1 MHRYSFIFFTVLLI
15 MSFACESGFAQAK
28 KKEKTTV
35 FEVPTIGK
43 IMDVEYRREFDEW
56 WVKCREGDHISVYLY
71 EPKTHSWRNV
81 LFIPK
86 KAEDQEKR
94 KEKTTETSISEKDK
108 ASEKAATDKSKASPE
123 KETAKPEP
131 NKKWWDPLN
140 ILKEGE
146 KLIIKP
152 WSTEG
157 AK

>member
-1 MHRYSFIFFTVLLI
+1 MHKYSFIFFTVFLI
-15 MSFACESGFAQAK
+15 VSFACGSGFAQAK
-28 KKEKTTV
+28 KKEKITV
-35 FEVPTIGK
+35 FEVPTMGK
-43 IMDVEYRREFDEW
+43 IMDVEYRPEFDEW

-71 EPKTHSWRNV
+71 EPKTHSWGKV

-108 ASEKAATDKSKASPE
+108 ASEKAATDKSKSSPE